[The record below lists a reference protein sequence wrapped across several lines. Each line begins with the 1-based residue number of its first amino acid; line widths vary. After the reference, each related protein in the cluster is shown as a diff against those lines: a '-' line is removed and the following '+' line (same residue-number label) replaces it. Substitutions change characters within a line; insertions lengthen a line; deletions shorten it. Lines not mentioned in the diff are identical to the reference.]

1 MYALIRKLEALGPRF
16 FVCSSTRR
24 QRFKIAM
31 ISNYYSTNEMS
42 YLSLPPL
49 TNVHKYPTKVDNKLN
64 QGSNLISLHH
74 YIWS

>member
-24 QRFKIAM
+24 QRSEIAM
-31 ISNYYSTNEMS
+31 ISNYSTNEMS